1 MCCISPDFFPPSSF
15 SSSSSSFFFFFF
27 LFQMKKITLLSPICS
42 LKIKTH
48 TSFQNLPCAARSP
61 CSAHWIR
68 RGGRVGG
75 CTARNKEAAEAEL
88 GLGLDAAPLCEVRT
102 IVPRPEVLL
111 ASNLYLLWGLSGAP
125 SIGSEVRGLPLLEI

>member
-1 MCCISPDFFPPSSF
+1 MCCISPDFFPPSS
-15 SSSSSSFFFFFF
+15 SSSFFFC
-27 LFQMKKITLLSPICS
+27 LLQRKKITLLSPICS

-48 TSFQNLPCAARSP
+48 TSFQTLPCAARSP

-88 GLGLDAAPLCEVRT
+88 GLGIDAAPLCEVRT

-111 ASNLYLLWGLSGAP
+111 ASNLYLLWGLSAP